1 MFEFVRF
8 LNNLRIFHLGLKEFD
23 DFDEWILFSDR
34 SVLLSEGVSKGT
46 VLAEEFFIRNIG
58 RKENK
63 PVVAAVSKGTV
74 PLSLSPLLL
83 DSTSTSTTL
92 FTDDIFSENF
102 SSFRETPKQQRKPA
116 LLLGFLSGAFAMEGR
131 KEQSAWRTLNR
142 RERLATWGRYNYII
156 MTIYFYKPKLILN
169 YLNTNR
175 FLIFKF

>member
-1 MFEFVRF
+1 M
-8 LNNLRIFHLGLKEFD
+8 GLKEFD

-34 SVLLSEGVSKGT
+34 SVLLSEGVSNGT

-58 RKENK
+58 KKENK
-63 PVVAAVSKGTV
+63 PVVVAVSKGTV

-83 DSTSTSTTL
+83 DSTSTTL

-131 KEQSAWRTLNR
+131 NEQSAWRTLNR
-142 RERLATWGRYNYII
+142 RERLATWDRYNYII
-156 MTIYFYKPKLILN
+156 MDN
-169 YLNTNR
+169 
-175 FLIFKF
+175 IFISQN